1 MQSRSPNASN
11 EPSGKLPVLA
21 HALAS
26 LESAGLD
33 ATAAK
38 SVFVPGR
45 IEFLGKHTDYCGGRS
60 LLCAVE
66 RGICFAYLP
75 RRDSV
80 VRVLHPQT
88 RSRIEF
94 TLAGDLIPVTG
105 HWSNYLMTVARRV
118 ARNFPGTL
126 HGVDLAIH
134 GDLPWA
140 AGLSSSSALIVGTFM
155 VLSAVNALPQRPEYQ
170 QCIRSREDLAGY
182 LGAVE
187 NGAGFTSGGVMLA
200 GDRGVGTLGGSQ
212 DHTAILCSASGEIR
226 QFGFCPVHFE
236 GSAPIPPGYCFV
248 VADCGVS
255 AEKTGAARSAYNRNP
270 FAVRRLLQTWNDT
283 TGRDN
288 PSLAAA
294 IRSNPSAA
302 DQIRHLV
309 RTVPAGDVAPEWLVG
324 RLDQFIAESERIIPA
339 TAEALRAG
347 DLGLVGRLVDESQN
361 LAERSLENQV
371 PQTVFLAAAAR
382 RAGAAAASAFGAGF
396 GGSVWALVRAADA
409 DEFRKD
415 WLGRYRQEFPVESEN
430 ALAFVTD
437 AGAPAAEY

>member
-1 MQSRSPNASN
+1 MQTPSLDAGDNAN
-11 EPSGKLPVLA
+11 GKALLLKR
-21 HALAS
+21 ALAA
-26 LESAGLD
+26 LNSAGLD
-33 ATAAK
+33 AAAAK

-66 RGICFAYLP
+66 RGICFTYVP
-75 RRDSV
+75 RRDCV

-88 RSRIEF
+88 RSQIEF
-94 TLAGDLIPVTG
+94 TLSEDVAPVAG
-105 HWSNYLMTVARRV
+105 HWSNYVMTVARRV
-118 ARNFPGTL
+118 VRNFSGEL

-155 VLSAVNALPQRPEYQ
+155 VLSEVNGLPQRPEYQ

-187 NGAGFTSGGVMLA
+187 NGAGFTGGGATLA

-212 DHTAILCSASGEIR
+212 DHTAILCSARGELR
-226 QFGFCPVHFE
+226 QFGFCPVGYE
-236 GSAPIPPGYCFV
+236 GTAPMPPGYCFV

-270 FAVRRLLQTWNDT
+270 FAVRRLLQTWNDA
-283 TGRDN
+283 TGRVD

-294 IRSNPSAA
+294 IRSDPSAA
-302 DQIRHLV
+302 DRMRHLV
-309 RTVPAGDVAPEWLVG
+309 RTAPAGDVAPEWLVG

-339 TAEALRAG
+339 TMNALRAG
-347 DLGLVGRLVDESQN
+347 DLDLVGQLVDESQR
-361 LAERSLENQV
+361 LAERALGNQV
-371 PQTVFLAAAAR
+371 PQTTFLAAAAR
-382 RAGAAAASAFGAGF
+382 QAGAAAASAFGAGF
-396 GGSVWALVRAADA
+396 GGSVWALVSAADA

-415 WLGRYRQEFPVESEN
+415 WLGRYRQEFPVESES
-430 ALAFVTD
+430 ALAFVTR
-437 AGAPAAEY
+437 AGDPAAEY